1 MHLKQELKSEMENG
15 TNNLFLVG
23 FNLLFIN
30 SVAYAWRI
38 RFRNRTSTNI
48 LKVYF
53 LLLEHYILK
62 GFLKNILAEF
72 SLNLRNKSQVLMIQS
87 KIIEGF

>member
-1 MHLKQELKSEMENG
+1 MKWK
-15 TNNLFLVG
+15 TVNNLSLID

-30 SVAYAWRI
+30 FLVYAWRI
-38 RFRNRTSTNI
+38 KFGNRTPTNV

-62 GFLKNILAEF
+62 DFLKNILAEF
-72 SLNLRNKSQVLMIQS
+72 NVNVRDDDIFMIQPEIMKKLS
-87 KIIEGF
+87 IWPFIFNF

>member
-1 MHLKQELKSEMENG
+1 MHVKQELKSEMENG
-15 TNNLFLVG
+15 INNLFLVG

-30 SVAYAWRI
+30 FVVYAWRI
-38 RFRNRTSTNI
+38 RFGKRTPANV

-62 GFLKNILAEF
+62 NSLKNILAEF
-72 SLNLRNKSQVLMIQS
+72 YLNIGGNT
-87 KIIEGF
+87 

>member
-15 TNNLFLVG
+15 VNNLSLVG

-30 SVAYAWRI
+30 FVVYAWRI
-38 RFRNRTSTNI
+38 RFRNRTPATV

-53 LLLEHYILK
+53 LVFQHYILK
-62 GFLKNILAEF
+62 DVLKNILAEF
-72 SLNLRNKSQVLMIQS
+72 SLRVRDDTFL
-87 KIIEGF
+87 